1 MRISASMLR
10 GLSAGI
16 FALAIILAAI
26 APALALDDTGTYS
39 IPGYT
44 VTLEPQSS
52 GQVRITIEQQW
63 KVLGGDIPWITV
75 GLPNDKFAIESFSGA
90 ASAVKINNGNGFTG
104 VRIELDRD
112 YTAGQTFNIKFSVLQ
127 DNLLERLTA
136 EKKWRINYTPGRY
149 DNAEIAYL
157 RVNLVSPVD
166 YQTYSSLSPQPTSVA
181 DNILSW
187 EWLNLSPGSGLN
199 INIVCLDG
207 RFLSATTQISSQ
219 SNGVSIKT
227 LIVIV
232 IVILVVG
239 GLVFWG
245 IRKNR
250 QNRDA
255 ELKNRIASLEEE
267 LAKDKQKKAEV
278 EAGFEKYVE
287 DKNLQPDAQG
297 RYYDK
302 SYGNYI
308 TPVLWAAVISHQ
320 YGGQQNLAPG
330 TASKP
335 GCVSSC
341 ACACVSC
348 ACACAC
354 ACAGGGAAG
363 CSRKSLHECR
373 DCNSTRTSSSS

>member
-1 MRISASMLR
+1 MLR

-16 FALAIILAAI
+16 LALAIVLAAI
-26 APALALDDTGTYS
+26 APAQALVDTGTYS
-39 IPGYT
+39 ILGYT

-52 GQVRITIEQQW
+52 GQVRITVEQQW
-63 KVLGGDIPWITV
+63 KVLGGNIPWITV
-75 GLPNDKFAIESFSGA
+75 GLPNDKFAIESYSGA
-90 ASAVKINNGNGFTG
+90 ASSVKTNNGNGFTG
-104 VRIELDRD
+104 VRIELDKD
-112 YTAGQTFNIKFSVLQ
+112 YLAGQTFDIKFSVLQ

-136 EKKWRINYTPGRY
+136 DKKWRVNYTPGQY

-166 YQTYSSLSPQPTSVA
+166 YQTYSALSPQPTSVA
-181 DNILSW
+181 DNIISW
-187 EWLNLSPGSGLN
+187 ERFNLPPGSGLN
-199 INIVCLDG
+199 INIECLDG
-207 RFLSATTQISSQ
+207 RFLSATTQIASQ
-219 SNGVSIKT
+219 SNGVSMGT
-227 LIVIV
+227 LLVVI

-250 QNRDA
+250 QTRDA
-255 ELKNRIASLEEE
+255 ELKNRVASLEEE
-267 LAKDKQKKAEV
+267 LAKNKQKKAEV

-320 YGGQQNLAPG
+320 YGGQQNPAPG
-330 TASKP
+330 TSPKS

-373 DCNSTRTSSSS
+373 ACSTTGTKSSG